1 MTRSRFFIRLIALA
15 LGFCGE
21 LAMVQAAVPPLG
33 DTNTARTWTV
43 QDQALPLP
51 YNIGGTDFNSTQFF
65 SANGTLSEQPW
76 IIRKHQAF
84 RAVAD
89 KELFNAA
96 PPLEYSSNRLIGR
109 SAWNTRWKIV
119 IPAVN
124 LLNDEQTALSRFVG
138 SVTDVQL
145 YLRTYS
151 HSGN

>member
-1 MTRSRFFIRLIALA
+1 M
-15 LGFCGE
+15 
-21 LAMVQAAVPPLG
+21 
-33 DTNTARTWTV
+33 

-51 YNIGGTDFNSTQFF
+51 YNLERSEFNSNQYF
-65 SANGTLSEQPW
+65 SANGTLNEKLW

-96 PPLEYSSNRLIGR
+96 PPLEYSSNRLIAR

-124 LLNDEQTALSRFVG
+124 LLNDEQTALTRFVG

>member
-51 YNIGGTDFNSTQFF
+51 YNLGGTDFNSTQFF

-84 RAVAD
+84 RPVAD
-89 KELFNAA
+89 ATMFYGSVPQEFTNT
-96 PPLEYSSNRLIGR
+96 RLIGR
-109 SAWNTRWKIV
+109 SVWNSRWKIV
-119 IPAVN
+119 IPAYT
-124 LLNDEQTALSRFVG
+124 LLKDEQTGLNRFAA
-138 SVTDVQL
+138 SVKDIQL
-145 YLRTYS
+145 FMRTYS